1 MTDSSE
7 AVVRASTDARRVVEG
22 DDEPMSFR
30 ALLVDDDARFRELAR
45 RTLVADGVDVVAEVG
60 RGAEVQGAVE
70 HWRPDVVLLD
80 IGLPDIDGLE
90 VARRLRVEEG
100 GPVVILISSRDVAY
114 GRRVA
119 AGLAAGYLPKD
130 ELSLAAI
137 LELAR
142 PAP

>member
-1 MTDSSE
+1 
-7 AVVRASTDARRVVEG
+7 
-22 DDEPMSFR
+22 
-30 ALLVDDDARFRELAR
+30 
-45 RTLVADGVDVVAEVG
+45 
-60 RGAEVQGAVE
+60 
-70 HWRPDVVLLD
+70 VLLD

-90 VARRLRVEEG
+90 VARRLGVREG

-114 GRRVA
+114 GRRET

-137 LELAR
+137 LDLAR